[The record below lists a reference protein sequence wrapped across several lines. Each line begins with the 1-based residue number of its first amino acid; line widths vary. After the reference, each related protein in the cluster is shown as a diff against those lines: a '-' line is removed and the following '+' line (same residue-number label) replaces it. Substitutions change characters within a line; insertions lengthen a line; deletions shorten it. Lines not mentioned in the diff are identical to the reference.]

1 MILLEG
7 ILEKNINRPRECE
20 FFFCERLCNLIC
32 IRLETGTR
40 GYYPN
45 LFIDGFVT
53 GRIVRRTGIA
63 LIRYRLLLYRR
74 ASELTESW
82 ITEQDSR
89 IDEVV

>member
-74 ASELTESW
+74 ASELLDREL
-82 ITEQDSR
+82 DNR
-89 IDEVV
+89 AG